1 MWIDTLSQSD
11 ARNILRPLRKGSAP
25 AAHARDLFV
34 GQTPWFKTAV
44 QMMKHAADDDAFE
57 VRFVRAAYGG
67 GKTLFLRCLEQ
78 EARASGWVTAFII
91 LKHKQV
97 ELDRL
102 ESLAAEL
109 CVQVQLPAE
118 KRGMAALL
126 RAALATVATRDCCNE
141 FARMAILRRTRL
153 YFSSSSSWPK

>member
-1 MWIDTLSQSD
+1 MWVDTLSPSD

-25 AAHARDLFV
+25 AEDARDLFV

-44 QMMKHAADDDAFE
+44 QMMQHTADDRAFE

-78 EARASGWVTAFII
+78 EARAGGWVTAFVI
-91 LKHKQV
+91 LKHNQV

-109 CVQVQLPAE
+109 CVQVQLPDG
-118 KRGMAALL
+118 KRGIAALL
-126 RAALATVATRDCCNE
+126 R
-141 FARMAILRRTRL
+141 
-153 YFSSSSSWPK
+153 